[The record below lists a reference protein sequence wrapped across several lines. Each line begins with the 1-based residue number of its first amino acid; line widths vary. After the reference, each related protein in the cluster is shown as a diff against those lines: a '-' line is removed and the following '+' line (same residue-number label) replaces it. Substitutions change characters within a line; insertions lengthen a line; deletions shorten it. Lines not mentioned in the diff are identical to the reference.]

1 MNLIFVAGTTGSAH
15 VNKSAMC
22 ENYQIERK
30 KNADIWF
37 FRSISIFLGVF
48 LIVFGCNFQDWRIM
62 PV

>member
-30 KNADIWF
+30 KMQTFDF
-37 FRSISIFLGVF
+37 SGVF
-48 LIVFGCNFQDWRIM
+48 QFFGGCF
-62 PV
+62 

>member
-30 KNADIWF
+30 KNADI
-37 FRSISIFLGVF
+37 
-48 LIVFGCNFQDWRIM
+48 
-62 PV
+62 